1 MRKYIYY
8 SGIFITLLLTLNSC
22 EKEMMNYE
30 GEDALYFDVRSSLV
44 AHEFFTAVPFGSIIE
59 NDVEFECRVMTSGY
73 PKSYDREFNV
83 IVNPDSTTAEKG
95 RDYEGLTDTYVIK
108 AGERYATVKLTVHRT
123 AEMFGDT
130 LRLQLKLLENEYF
143 KLLYTDYEDGPNNFA
158 PNDNKEFSNNHNAA
172 FHNIY
177 LYDAVTQPKGW
188 WRKQFGNFSAKKWR
202 LMMQV
207 TETTINDYDNLTVT
221 MPMNRADAIS
231 EKFARYLLEMAKSRE
246 TVILDE
252 DGTMMYVS
260 YVKTLGGSA
269 AWAAGTK
276 PEDYYK

>member
-30 GEDALYFDVRSSLV
+30 GEDALYFDVRSSLG

-143 KLLYTDYEDGPNNFA
+143 KLLYRR
-158 PNDNKEFSNNHNAA
+158 S
-172 FHNIY
+172 
-177 LYDAVTQPKGW
+177 
-188 WRKQFGNFSAKKWR
+188 
-202 LMMQV
+202 
-207 TETTINDYDNLTVT
+207 
-221 MPMNRADAIS
+221 
-231 EKFARYLLEMAKSRE
+231 
-246 TVILDE
+246 
-252 DGTMMYVS
+252 
-260 YVKTLGGSA
+260 
-269 AWAAGTK
+269 
-276 PEDYYK
+276 